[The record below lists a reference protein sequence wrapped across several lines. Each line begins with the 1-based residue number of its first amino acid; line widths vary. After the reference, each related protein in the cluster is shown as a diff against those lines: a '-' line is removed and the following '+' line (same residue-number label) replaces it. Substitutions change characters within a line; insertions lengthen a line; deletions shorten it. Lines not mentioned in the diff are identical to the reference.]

1 MTTVLL
7 DSHVAYWWSAEP
19 QRLSMAA
26 SQAIEHADELAVA
39 AISWFELAWLAEQ
52 ERIQLAIPVL
62 SWLQQLAEHVRTV
75 GITPSVAASAVAADG
90 CVMPL
95 TLRTY
100 WRAAAAISTGVAGGC
115 SPRSSVML
123 RHMPSTI
130 GAATRR

>member
-62 SWLQQLAEHVRTV
+62 SWLQQPSTFA
-75 GITPSVAASAVAADG
+75 PSVS
-90 CVMPL
+90 
-95 TLRTY
+95 R
-100 WRAAAAISTGVAGGC
+100 
-115 SPRSSVML
+115 PRS
-123 RHMPSTI
+123 PP
-130 GAATRR
+130 RRWRCPRRSPAIRPTG